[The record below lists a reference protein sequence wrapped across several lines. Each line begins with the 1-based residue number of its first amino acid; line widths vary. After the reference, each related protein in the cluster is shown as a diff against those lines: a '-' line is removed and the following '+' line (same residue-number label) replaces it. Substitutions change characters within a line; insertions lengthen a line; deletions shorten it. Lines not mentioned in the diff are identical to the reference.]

1 MKKII
6 SMFISFTVLMIAAL
20 LVFLNFEK
28 NSEYD
33 KRDILYYNDC
43 LFRIEEELENG
54 MNESETEEKYECSI
68 ILDKEINNPELAELY
83 ASGAL
88 VLDLVVD
95 DEYIG
100 KVAWNDFE
108 KKYLNTGYTFLKAS
122 LAMWGVVLLAGYAL
136 MAYLFFSFIK
146 PIEELENFAT
156 DIAKGELDKKLPIHK
171 NNMFGSFVEGFD
183 LMREQLKASF
193 VRERKAEIARKEL
206 IQGLSHD
213 IKTPLSVIK
222 ATCEVLELKLKRKEA
237 GMSDA
242 EREENDELIGKI
254 ASISDKADT
263 ISSLMSDVMHANLE
277 ELETVEVNPVE
288 EDSTIVE
295 DFLRNLSDYGNI
307 ILENDIHSCLV
318 YMDKIRMEQVIDN
331 VIGNSYKYAKT
342 DIRVRFFMTEEMPL
356 ADGGSTSFVKITIS
370 DSGPGVSADD
380 LPLLA
385 EKYYRG
391 KNALNENGYGLGM
404 YLCRLYMEKQGG
416 GMDFYNDNGFTV
428 ELLLRKV

>member
-1 MKKII
+1 MKRIVR
-6 SMFISFTVLMIAAL
+6 MFISFTALMIVAL
-20 LVFLNFEK
+20 LVFLNLENK
-28 NSEYD
+28 SEYD
-33 KRDILYYNDC
+33 KRDIIYYNDC
-43 LFRIEEELENG
+43 LFRIAQELENG
-54 MNESETEEKYECSI
+54 MTESEAEQKYDCSI
-68 ILDKEINNPELAELY
+68 ILDKKINNPELAELY

-100 KVAWNDFE
+100 KVAWNDIDEEYFS
-108 KKYLNTGYTFLKAS
+108 TGRTFFKAS
-122 LAMWGVVLLAGYAL
+122 LVMWGVVLLGGYGL
-136 MAYLFFSFIK
+136 MLYLLFSFIK

-156 DIAKGELDKKLPIHK
+156 DIAKGELDKPLPIHK

-183 LMREQLKASF
+183 LMREQLKASIF
-193 VRERKAEIARKEL
+193 RERKAEIARKEL

-222 ATCEVLELKLKRKEA
+222 ATCEVLELKLKRKEI

-254 ASISDKADT
+254 TSISDKADT

-288 EDSTIVE
+288 EASTIIE

-307 ILENDIHSCLV
+307 ILENDIYSCLV

-331 VIGNSYKYAKT
+331 VVGNSYKYAKT
-342 DIRVRFFMTEEMPL
+342 DIRVRFSMTEEMPL

-370 DSGPGVSADD
+370 DSGPGVGEDD
-380 LPLLA
+380 LPLLS

-391 KNALNENGYGLGM
+391 KNASGEPGFGLGM

-416 GMDFYNDNGFTV
+416 GMDYYNDNGFVV